1 MAKLGL
7 RACLNRPERKS
18 KTKRRRFLPVNI
30 MGMVSLANVIQIN
43 QINQK
48 KQLNLFGL
56 KKEDCDTHHGCTA
69 GEVLKYVLLQEMKA
83 TR

>member
-1 MAKLGL
+1 
-7 RACLNRPERKS
+7 
-18 KTKRRRFLPVNI
+18 